1 MPRDLILIRHGE
13 PEHHADG
20 STGGWTDSLLT
31 SRGRDQAEATGM
43 ALVSLCKKTPI
54 VFFSSDLLRAKAT
67 AQIIAKHIGMD
78 PMLCSELR
86 ELNNGTA
93 KDKTPEE
100 AAKIALPLT
109 TPTVD
114 WVPYPE
120 AESWRMM
127 TDRIT
132 GFLRTA
138 IEPLDTHRVLIVSHG
153 NAMVAIVH
161 WWLRLEEAHWS
172 SVSYRF
178 DFGSITHLSAN
189 EWGERLIVK
198 LNDTSHLQ
206 DKERLEPAT
215 GAYGLPPAAQ
225 P

>member
-13 PEHHADG
+13 AEHHAGG
-20 STGGWTDSLLT
+20 STGGWTDSRLT

-43 ALVSLCKKTPI
+43 ALVSLCKKTPTA
-54 VFFSSDLLRAKAT
+54 FFSSDLLRAKAT
-67 AQIIAKHIGMD
+67 AHTIAKHIGLD
-78 PMLCSELR
+78 PELRAELR
-86 ELNNGTA
+86 ELNNGRA

-100 AAKIALPLT
+100 AARIALPPV

-114 WVPYPE
+114 WVHYPE

-127 TDRIT
+127 TDRVT

-138 IEPLDTHRVLIVSHG
+138 VEPLDTHRVIIVSHG

-161 WWLRLEEAHWS
+161 WWLKLEETHWS
-172 SVSYRF
+172 SISYSF
-178 DFGSITHLSAN
+178 DCGSITHLSAN

-198 LNDTSHLQ
+198 LNDTSHL
-206 DKERLEPAT
+206 KK
-215 GAYGLPPAAQ
+215 
-225 P
+225 